1 MMFIIGLT
9 GGIGSGKS
17 TAADF
22 FKSFADVVDAD
33 EIARSIVK
41 PNSMALKAIASHFD
55 KLVIA
60 PDGTLNRPWLR
71 DKIFSEPDE
80 KSWLETL
87 LHPLIR
93 TEIISA
99 LHNSKSPYC
108 ILMSPLL
115 LETDQHLLTNRILVI
130 DAPED
135 KQIAR
140 VIKRDHATKEAVK
153 AIMSTQLSPLI
164 RLQKADDIV
173 INAADISTLKKSI
186 LHLHSVYLML
196 AASS

>member
-22 FKSFADVVDAD
+22 FKPLADVVDAD

-41 PNSMALKAIASHFD
+41 PNSTALEAIASHFD
-55 KLVIA
+55 KNVIA

-80 KSWLETL
+80 KIWLENL

-93 TEIISA
+93 TEIIST
-99 LHNSKSPYC
+99 LHNSKSSYC
-108 ILMSPLL
+108 ILVSPLL
-115 LETDQHLLTNRILVI
+115 LETDQHLLTNRILVVH
-130 DAPED
+130 APED
-135 KQIAR
+135 KQIER
-140 VIKRDHATKEAVK
+140 VIKRDYATKEAVK
-153 AIMSTQLSPLI
+153 AIMGTQLSPLI

-173 INAADISTLKKSI
+173 INGADICTLEKSI

>member
-17 TAADF
+17 TAGDF
-22 FKSFADVVDAD
+22 FKPFVDVIDAD

-41 PNSMALKAIASHFD
+41 PNSIALEAIATHFD
-55 KLVIA
+55 KAVISR
-60 PDGTLNRPWLR
+60 DGTLNRPWLR
-71 DKIFSEPDE
+71 NKIFSEPDE
-80 KSWLETL
+80 KIWLENL

-93 TEIISA
+93 KNIISA
-99 LHNSKSPYC
+99 LHDSQSPYC

-135 KQIAR
+135 KKIER
-140 VIKRDHATKEAVK
+140 VIKRDHATKDAVK
-153 AIMSTQLSPLI
+153 AIISTQLASPI

-173 INAADISTLKKSI
+173 VNATDIFMLKKSI
-186 LHLHSVYLML
+186 LHLHKIYLTM
-196 AASS
+196 AARS